1 MNHKDKQIRCK
12 KCRKGSYQRT
22 NDYLEMGAVRSFFS
36 LIHYRCT
43 HCRTKRIILQPLQKI
58 LLVGFAFLL
67 LVTVIFISQSYLA
80 FRKYRSSHQIQFS
93 TINTPKQTTSVPIKE
108 TANRTEKKLKASKP
122 RQDNLP
128 SPAKPASAPT
138 VETKPEEKPG
148 TETEKN
154 PGTETD
160 QIKKNISTEPPPPA
174 VDKQIDQ
181 AGKPHRPPAGQQPEK
196 QKQTTHPEEKL
207 SSEDATGKSQKNKKQ
222 EAAAAPPQPAVTSPY
237 DFWLK
242 QPPTAYTIQIGS
254 FTLKATSQKIVDDF
268 KTSRPIVYY
277 PFNHRGK
284 VYYPVIWGI
293 FDNKKQA
300 RKAYDLLPAQFQ
312 INKPF
317 IRKLADVQRSMQA
330 NTGKNKERR

>member
-108 TANRTEKKLKASKP
+108 TANRTEKKLKAFKP

-181 AGKPHRPPAGQQPEK
+181 AGKPPQPPAGQQPEK
-196 QKQTTHPEEKL
+196 QKQTTHHM
-207 SSEDATGKSQKNKKQ
+207 
-222 EAAAAPPQPAVTSPY
+222 Y
-237 DFWLK
+237 LK
-242 QPPTAYTIQIGS
+242 HGLGTTTRTIMR
-254 FTLKATSQKIVDDF
+254 LIVF
-268 KTSRPIVYY
+268 VGFCVHYVFI
-277 PFNHRGK
+277 
-284 VYYPVIWGI
+284 I
-293 FDNKKQA
+293 
-300 RKAYDLLPAQFQ
+300 FQ
-312 INKPF
+312 ILLVCTNGLQIPF
-317 IRKLADVQRSMQA
+317 CISFCSFL
-330 NTGKNKERR
+330 TTFPEI